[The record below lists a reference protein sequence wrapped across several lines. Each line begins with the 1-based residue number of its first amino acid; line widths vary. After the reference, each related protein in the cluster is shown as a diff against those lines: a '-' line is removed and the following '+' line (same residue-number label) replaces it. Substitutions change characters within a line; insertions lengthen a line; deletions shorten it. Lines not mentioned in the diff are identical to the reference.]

1 MRTNRSAGPIS
12 FFLFK
17 DIHLFGHSNQFIRN
31 ADYLKFV
38 WVTLICSV
46 DLIQL

>member
-12 FFLFK
+12 FLFK
-17 DIHLFGHSNQFIRN
+17 DIHLIGHSNQFIRN

-38 WVTLICSV
+38 LVTFIYSV
-46 DLIQL
+46 DLIEL

>member
-1 MRTNRSAGPIS
+1 MRTNRSAGPIY
-12 FFLFK
+12 FLFK
-17 DIHLFGHSNQFIRN
+17 DIQLFGHSNQFIRN

-38 WVTLICSV
+38 LVTFIYSV